1 MKKEI
6 SPKDGLRYVTN
17 LELNLIRGSNLA
29 TKLEGQEAWTSV
41 KLAEFL
47 QSQGYIRIK
56 YCNRGN
62 PYTYFCLK
70 GIDQDK
76 LHNLIN
82 GNTNLDQNHYKNKVS
97 S

>member
-1 MKKEI
+1 MKKQI

-17 LELNLIRGSNLA
+17 LELNLMKGSKLA
-29 TKLEGQEAWTSV
+29 AKQNEASTWTSV

-56 YCNRGN
+56 YCNQGN

-76 LHNLIN
+76 LHNLID
-82 GNTNLDQNHYKNKVS
+82 GNCDLDQNKYKDKIS